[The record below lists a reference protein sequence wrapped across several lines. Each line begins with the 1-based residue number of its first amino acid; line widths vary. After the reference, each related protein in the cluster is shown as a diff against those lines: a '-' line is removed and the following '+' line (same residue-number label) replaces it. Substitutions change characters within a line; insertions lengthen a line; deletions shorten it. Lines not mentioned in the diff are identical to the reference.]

1 MTDTDNATLPKL
13 LCERAKTTPD
23 AQALREKSYGIWR
36 AITWR
41 GYRDR
46 VEELCLGLRALGIG
60 RGDIVAIVGD
70 NRPEWVLSELAA
82 QALGAI
88 PLGIY
93 QDSVSEEL
101 VVLAEASDAKLLI
114 AEDQEQVDKVLEVR
128 HRLPKLERVIASDP
142 RGMRGYDDPCLMALS
157 ELAASGRASKKD
169 DPGRFDALVAETSP
183 DDVALLA
190 TTSGTT
196 GTPKLAMLT
205 HHNLV
210 SMAKSL
216 MAVDP
221 LGPGDELVSFLPL
234 AWVGEQMMSVSC
246 ALVTGATVNFPEEPE
261 TVTEDLREI
270 APHVMF
276 SPPRIW
282 ESLLSEV
289 QMKREDA
296 TWLKRRVLDWALDG
310 NHSGVRKSLANL
322 VCLYWIRDGLGL
334 QRLKHAYTGGAALGP
349 DTLRFFHELGVNL
362 KQIYGQTEVSGIS
375 VVHRDGA
382 VKPDTMGE
390 PLPGTELRITE
401 DGEIIS
407 RSQAV
412 FAGYYKND
420 AGTAEVLR
428 DGWLYS
434 GDAGYLDADGQLVV
448 IDRVDDVAHLED
460 GTAFSPQFVENKLK
474 FSPYVREAV
483 VFGGDGRPFVTALVS
498 IDFQNVG
505 NWAERRQVRFTTFV
519 DLSQQEA
526 VVELLTVEIRRVNE
540 QLPEAMRVK
549 RFLLLHKELDADDAE
564 LTRTRK
570 VRRRTVAER
579 YRGLVTA
586 LVEDASTVA
595 LETEIRY
602 QDGRSAQI
610 SVSIPIVRL

>member
-1 MTDTDNATLPKL
+1 MTKTLPKL
-13 LCERAKTTPD
+13 LCERASASPD

-46 VEELCLGLRALGIG
+46 VEEICLGLQALGIV

-128 HRLPKLERVIASDP
+128 HRLPKLERVIVSDP

-157 ELAASGRASKKD
+157 ELTASGRASQKD
-169 DPGRFDALVAETSP
+169 GPGRFEALVADTSP

-205 HHNLV
+205 HRNLV
-210 SMAKSL
+210 SMATSL

-234 AWVGEQMMSVSC
+234 AWVGEQMMSVSS

-310 NHSGVRKSLANL
+310 HHSGVRKSLAEL
-322 VCLYWIRDGLGL
+322 VCLYWIRDGTNP
-334 QRLKHAYTGGAALGP
+334 R
-349 DTLRFFHELGVNL
+349 ELSL
-362 KQIYGQTEVSGIS
+362 
-375 VVHRDGA
+375 
-382 VKPDTMGE
+382 
-390 PLPGTELRITE
+390 
-401 DGEIIS
+401 
-407 RSQAV
+407 
-412 FAGYYKND
+412 
-420 AGTAEVLR
+420 
-428 DGWLYS
+428 
-434 GDAGYLDADGQLVV
+434 
-448 IDRVDDVAHLED
+448 
-460 GTAFSPQFVENKLK
+460 
-474 FSPYVREAV
+474 
-483 VFGGDGRPFVTALVS
+483 
-498 IDFQNVG
+498 
-505 NWAERRQVRFTTFV
+505 
-519 DLSQQEA
+519 
-526 VVELLTVEIRRVNE
+526 
-540 QLPEAMRVK
+540 
-549 RFLLLHKELDADDAE
+549 
-564 LTRTRK
+564 
-570 VRRRTVAER
+570 
-579 YRGLVTA
+579 
-586 LVEDASTVA
+586 
-595 LETEIRY
+595 
-602 QDGRSAQI
+602 
-610 SVSIPIVRL
+610 